1 MAPREKG
8 VSNTNKN
15 TMYIL
20 VAALV
25 IIIVIVG
32 VGAYVFLGGGGVTPP
47 PSNGNG
53 GETVYTMGNATSLK
67 FSVNLTDS
75 SGTSG
80 IYKYTAKNIGT
91 SNTMMRLDI
100 EGDDVVYSYIF
111 FVGNQTDWNNASGT
125 WAEGNYTENWTIWGA
140 QWYGYITHNSGWKTG
155 DAELT
160 YTDSGNSIKV
170 YDIEINP
177 TLDDSVFAPM

>member
-75 SGTSG
+75 SGISG
-80 IYKYTAKNIGT
+80 IY
-91 SNTMMRLDI
+91 NTMMRLDI

-140 QWYGYITHNSGWKTG
+140 QWYNYITHNSGWKTG
-155 DAELT
+155 DAEIT